1 MQYESAKKREAEQ
14 HLQDAAEVF
23 DEVENDMVMQ
33 NLWQDYR
40 KNFSYSS
47 KILWAY
53 FMKSV
58 RELYQRTE

>member
-14 HLQDAAEVF
+14 YLQDAAEVF

-33 NLWQDYR
+33 NLCQDYR

-47 KILWAY
+47 EILWAY
-53 FMKSV
+53 VMQSV